1 MVGVIKSNNKSPKGF
16 MINLINT
23 MSYMYFYNFQKFYDK
38 ILEKS

>member
-16 MINLINT
+16 MINFINT
-23 MSYMYFYNFQKFYDK
+23 MSYFYNFQKFYDK